1 MTTATNTNVAKSTTP
16 GRPLPEQVVVRLEL
30 TPESKE
36 QVVAV
41 SDRLGMT
48 QIATLSRLV
57 EWFAGQ
63 SPEVQA
69 LVNGGGDAS
78 RPVLERMAGGGP
90 S

>member
-1 MTTATNTNVAKSTTP
+1 M
-16 GRPLPEQVVVRLEL
+16 PEQVVVRLEL